1 MRKRKEQNMTAD
13 QPQTDGQQAAA
24 QAEETAARTEE
35 TAARAEEAA
44 ARAETEED
52 VEPEA
57 APEDKTCELEK
68 QLEEQGRQLAQMKD
82 SYLRLM
88 AEYENFRKRSRS
100 EKEAL
105 YEQSVADVV
114 TLWLPVLDNLGR
126 ARSACETVGGTDV
139 ESVVSGLALVE
150 RQIGEVLGRL
160 GVEPIAALGE
170 TFDPERHEAVL
181 HVEDEEAG
189 PGEVVEVLQEGYRRG
204 ERIIRFATVKVAN

>member
-1 MRKRKEQNMTAD
+1 MRKRKEQN
-13 QPQTDGQQAAA
+13 QT
-24 QAEETAARTEE
+24 TEE
-35 TAARAEEAA
+35 IPQDEQQTATQVEEAA
-44 ARAETEED
+44 AAEDAVTVD
-52 VEPEA
+52 EPS
-57 APEDKTCELEK
+57 ELEK
-68 QLEEQGRQLAQMKD
+68 QLDEQGRQLAQMKD

-105 YEQSVADVV
+105 YEQSVSDVV
-114 TLWLPVLDNLGR
+114 TLWLPVLDNLAR
-126 ARSACETVGGTDV
+126 ARSACETAGATDV

-150 RQIGEVLGRL
+150 RQIGDVLARL
-160 GVEPIAALGE
+160 GVEQIEALGQ

-189 PGEVVEVLQEGYRRG
+189 PAEVVEVLQEGYRRG